1 MKDISQE
8 IIIKQV
14 SPDQVNLNE
23 VVAIIHEAFGEL
35 LKQGI
40 DSPTAHISTEELKK
54 RNHTHYFCAY
64 DKEKLIGF
72 VNGKLYLNRT
82 CYFDIA
88 AILPIYRRKGIGNML
103 FDAFEKKAFD
113 AGVKYVFLNT
123 MLPAR
128 TNIEWYQRRG
138 YIRTSVKRYTTTYF
152 SVVLKKYYTRN
163 ILLQVRS
170 YISYILSSLGVCVV
184 YKNPSEY
191 TVIGKLMYKIKNIY
205 RYIGKICH

>member
-1 MKDISQE
+1 M
-8 IIIKQV
+8 
-14 SPDQVNLNE
+14 
-23 VVAIIHEAFGEL
+23 
-35 LKQGI
+35 
-40 DSPTAHISTEELKK
+40 
-54 RNHTHYFCAY
+54 
-64 DKEKLIGF
+64 
-72 VNGKLYLNRT
+72 NGKLYLNRT

-113 AGVKYVFLNT
+113 AGVKYIFLNT

-163 ILLQVRS
+163 ILVQVRS
-170 YISYILSSLGVCVV
+170 YISYILSSLGICVV

-191 TVIGKLMYKIKNIY
+191 TVIGKLMYKIRNIY